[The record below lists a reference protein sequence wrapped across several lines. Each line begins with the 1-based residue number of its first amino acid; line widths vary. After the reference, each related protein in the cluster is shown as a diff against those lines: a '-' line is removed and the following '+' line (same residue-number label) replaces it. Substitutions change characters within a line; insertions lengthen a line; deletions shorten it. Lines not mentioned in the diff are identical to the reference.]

1 VVITKSPPFIFIE
14 RWIKMNEDILRDLYE
29 RMGRLEAKIDDVR
42 SIRETADSAYRLA
55 EKAMVKAEDNENDIN
70 KLSSTLK
77 WTTGTILTVL
87 VPLVLFVLG
96 KIFN

>member
-1 VVITKSPPFIFIE
+1 
-14 RWIKMNEDILRDLYE
+14 MNEEILRDLYE
-29 RMGRLEAKIDDVR
+29 RMGRLEAKIDDIR
-42 SIRETADSAYRLA
+42 TIRETADNAFRLA
-55 EKAMVKAEDNENDIN
+55 EKAMFKAEDNENDIN
-70 KLSSTLK
+70 KLASTLK

>member
-1 VVITKSPPFIFIE
+1 
-14 RWIKMNEDILRDLYE
+14 MNEEILRDLYE
-29 RMGRLEAKIDDVR
+29 RMGRLEAKIDDVL
-42 SIRETADSAYRLA
+42 SIRETANRAYHLA

>member
-1 VVITKSPPFIFIE
+1 
-14 RWIKMNEDILRDLYE
+14 MNEEILRDLYE

-42 SIRETADSAYRLA
+42 QIRETADNALRIA
-55 EKAMVKAEDNENDIN
+55 EKAHQMSQSNKDDIN
-70 KLSSTLK
+70 KLSSTIK

-87 VPLVLFVLG
+87 VPIVLFVLE

>member
-1 VVITKSPPFIFIE
+1 
-14 RWIKMNEDILRDLYE
+14 MNEDILRDLYE

-42 SIRETADSAYRLA
+42 SIREAADSAFRLA
-55 EKAMVKAEDNENDIN
+55 EKAMVKAEDNESDIN

-77 WTTGTILTVL
+77 WTTGTILTAL
-87 VPLVLFVLG
+87 IPLLLFVLG